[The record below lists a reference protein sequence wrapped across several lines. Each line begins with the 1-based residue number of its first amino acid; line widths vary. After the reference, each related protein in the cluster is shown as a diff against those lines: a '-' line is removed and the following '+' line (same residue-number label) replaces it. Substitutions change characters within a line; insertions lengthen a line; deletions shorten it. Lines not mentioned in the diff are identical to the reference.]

1 VNREPLRDAIPGGSE
16 SHADGRIKPCA
27 VYLVVILINFVSAAG
42 VTTLYSML
50 PTLYRQFGGRH
61 GAGWAVTGYFLVA
74 AISAAFCG
82 RLGDLL
88 GRRFMTLVVL
98 ALAAAG
104 ALLSALSSSLTLLI
118 AGCALQGTAGA
129 LTPLAI
135 GLARESLDARRV
147 PVAIGIIAAA
157 GSTGAG
163 IAYLVA
169 GLVIDHFAARGGFLL
184 KLSLALVTMIL
195 VLVMTRRPQRAV
207 GSLRGIDLVR
217 GALFAPAIG
226 ALLLV
231 VDRGGEWGWADPR
244 TLACLLF
251 GVATLS
257 YWTHHQ
263 ARQAKPLIDVRILRT
278 RAVAMA
284 YLAIIFLAI
293 GSIQIGLMN
302 SLFLQQPVW
311 TGVGFG
317 FSATALGWF
326 MLANNSVSVLFSPLS
341 GSLANR
347 FGARRAALAGGMV
360 AVVAWLSLALFHAT
374 LLAAATASV
383 LSLIGVSMLLPAL
396 NIIVVHS
403 VPVERTSEVIGIGQ
417 VCLMAFMAVGAQ
429 FLYRIL
435 ASDTIANHVPNAAP
449 YPSDLAYTRAFIYV
463 ACASLACLLLVVSQ
477 RRQIRNLPLIAEG
490 LTE

>member
-1 VNREPLRDAIPGGSE
+1 MTSCTN
-16 SHADGRIKPCA
+16 GRRTKPWA
-27 VYLVVILINFVSAAG
+27 VYLVAVLISFVSAAG

-50 PTLYRQFGGRH
+50 PTLYREFGGRH
-61 GAGWAVTGYFLVA
+61 GAGWAVTGYFLIA

-104 ALLSALSSSLTLLI
+104 ALLSALSSSSLPLLI

-129 LTPLAI
+129 LSPLAI
-135 GLARESLDARRV
+135 GLARESLDEHRV

-157 GSTGAG
+157 GSTGSG

-169 GLVIDHFAARGGFLL
+169 GVVIDHFAARGGFLL
-184 KLSLALVTMIL
+184 KLALALVTMIM
-195 VLVMTRRPQRAV
+195 VLAVTRKP
-207 GSLRGIDLVR
+207 LRSAESMRGVDLLR

-244 TLACLLF
+244 TLACLVLG
-251 GVATLS
+251 GVTLI

-263 ARQAKPLIDVRILRT
+263 AGQAKPLIDVRLLRA

-284 YLAIIFLAI
+284 NLAMIFLAI
-293 GSIQIGLMN
+293 GSIQIGLVN
-302 SLFLQQPVW
+302 SLFLQQPAW

-326 MLANNSVSVLFSPLS
+326 MLANNSVSLLFSPLS

-347 FGARRAALAGGMV
+347 FGARRAAMAGGLI
-360 AVVAWLSLALFHAT
+360 AIAAWLSLTLFHAT
-374 LLAAATASV
+374 LLAAAAASV
-383 LSLIGVSMLLPAL
+383 LSLIGISMLHPAL

-403 VPVERTSEVIGIGQ
+403 VPVERTSEASGIAQ

-429 FLYRIL
+429 ILYRIL
-435 ASDTIANHVPNAAP
+435 ASDTIANHVPHAAP
-449 YPSDLAYTRAFIYV
+449 YPSNLAFTRAFIYV
-463 ACASLACLLLVVSQ
+463 ACASLACLILAVLQ
-477 RRQIRNLPLIAEG
+477 RKQIRVRVVGTLPSLQPRRIPDSS
-490 LTE
+490 

>member
-1 VNREPLRDAIPGGSE
+1 MF
-16 SHADGRIKPCA
+16 SHADGRTKPWA
-27 VYLVVILINFVSAAG
+27 VYSVVILMNFCSAAG

-50 PTLYRQFGGRH
+50 PTLYREFGGRH

-82 RLGDLL
+82 RLGDLI

-98 ALAAAG
+98 ALAATG
-104 ALLSALSSSLTLLI
+104 ALLSGLSYSLTPLI

-129 LTPLAI
+129 LSPLAI

-157 GSTGAG
+157 GNTGAG

-169 GLVIDHFAARGGFLL
+169 GLVIDHFAARGGFML
-184 KLSLALVTMIL
+184 KLTLALVTMIL
-195 VLVMTRRPQRAV
+195 VLVMTRKPQRVV

-231 VDRGGEWGWADPR
+231 VDRGSEWGWADPR
-244 TLACLLF
+244 TLACLLL
-251 GVATLS
+251 GVVTMS
-257 YWTHHQ
+257 YWTRHQ
-263 ARQAKPLIDVRILRT
+263 ARQATPLIDVRILRT
-278 RAVAMA
+278 RAVALA
-284 YLAIIFLAI
+284 YLAIILLAI
-293 GSIQIGLMN
+293 GSIQIGLVN

-326 MLANNSVSVLFSPLS
+326 MLANNSVSMLFSPLS

-347 FGARRAALAGGMV
+347 FGARRSAMAGGVV
-360 AVVAWLSLALFHAT
+360 AIAAWLSLALFHAT
-374 LLAAATASV
+374 LLAVATASV
-383 LSLIGVSMLLPAL
+383 LSLIGVSMLIPAL

-403 VPVERTSEVIGIGQ
+403 VPVERTSEVSGIGQ
-417 VCLMAFMAVGAQ
+417 VCLMTFMAVGAQ

-435 ASDTIANHVPNAAP
+435 ASDTIANRVPNAAP
-449 YPSDLAYTRAFIYV
+449 YPSNLAYTRAFVYV
-463 ACASLACLLLVVSQ
+463 ACASLACLLLVVLQ
-477 RRQIRNLPLIAEG
+477 RRQIRIRG
-490 LTE
+490 LAAPPSGQALRIPN